1 MDSQLALYLPAP
13 RNTPRRSTVD
23 RARVERD
30 AAIES
35 VADKAGAAWTE
46 LAFEFLRRYAVRNA
60 LFTPE
65 DVTDAMAIE
74 GQPQP
79 HDLRAWGAV
88 YQRARR
94 AKLIEKS
101 KTETY
106 QRRFGHATVSFKWRS
121 LICEGGAT

>member
-1 MDSQLALYLPAP
+1 MDSQLALYLPAQRKTAP
-13 RNTPRRSTVD
+13 RPTVD
-23 RARVERD
+23 RARIERD

-35 VADKAGAAWTE
+35 VADKAGAEWAE
-46 LAFEFLRRYAVRNA
+46 LALDFLVSYAKNND

-65 DVTDAMAIE
+65 DVTDAMVKA
-74 GQPQP
+74 GAPQP

-94 AKLIEKS
+94 LGFIKKS

-106 QRRFGHATVSFKWRS
+106 QRRFGHATTSFKWHS
-121 LICEGGAT
+121 LICRQGGA